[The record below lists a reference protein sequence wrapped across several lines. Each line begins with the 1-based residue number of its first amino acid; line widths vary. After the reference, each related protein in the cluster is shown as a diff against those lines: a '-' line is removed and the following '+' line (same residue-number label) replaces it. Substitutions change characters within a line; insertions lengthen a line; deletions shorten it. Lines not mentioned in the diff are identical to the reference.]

1 MHQPMNRWVVFLAAG
16 AVQAFEDTIAEK
28 YNTRETDNQSVH
40 QNTSQNTK
48 IPTRPGPGRDTT
60 LT

>member
-1 MHQPMNRWVVFLAAG
+1 MGSFLAAS